1 ELPRGVRVH
10 VVRQDPAR
18 PGVLYAGTRN
28 GVAVSFDD
36 GGHWQSLRL
45 DMPRTAIND
54 PSVKGTDLIVAT
66 QGRALWVLDDVTP
79 LRHLDSVPAGAT
91 LITPAPAI
99 RLAGNENR
107 DTPLPPEIPTTPNP
121 PSGAVLDYYL
131 PAAPKGPVVLEIRD
145 AGGGVVR
152 AF

>member
-1 ELPRGVRVH
+1 RIDSDLPRGVRVH

-18 PGVLYAGTRN
+18 PGLLYAGTRS

-54 PSVKGTDLIVAT
+54 LAVKGSDLIAAT

-79 LRHLDSVPAGAT
+79 LRHVGTMQGVALAPPAT
-91 LITPAPAI
+91 AI
-99 RLAGNENR
+99 R
-107 DTPLPPEIPTTPNP
+107 
-121 PSGAVLDYYL
+121 
-131 PAAPKGPVVLEIRD
+131 
-145 AGGGVVR
+145 
-152 AF
+152 